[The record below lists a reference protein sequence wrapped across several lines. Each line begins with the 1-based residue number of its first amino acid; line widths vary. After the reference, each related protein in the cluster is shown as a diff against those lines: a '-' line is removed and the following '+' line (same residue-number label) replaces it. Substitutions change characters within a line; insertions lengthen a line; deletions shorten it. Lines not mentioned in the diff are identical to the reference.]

1 MVLLQV
7 DSQGLARRRMLET
20 YLDDVLQPSL
30 PVLPY
35 DDGAAEWHAEERE
48 RLTGEGRTPAFVDG
62 QIATAV
68 AAVHQ
73 LAVVTLD
80 PSHFRPFE
88 G

>member
-1 MVLLQV
+1 
-7 DSQGLARRRMLET
+7 MLET
-20 YLDDVLQPSL
+20 YLDDALQPSL

-35 DDGAAEWHAEERE
+35 DDRATEWHAEERA

-62 QIATAV
+62 QIAAV

-88 G
+88 GLKIEEIPLTIR